1 MTIKG
6 TSKYVKINYF
16 ALGIL
21 YSENGIRVN
30 FRVLRSSRK
39 IALRKILL
47 KIDDF
52 DNWPLRKLV
61 TSKVEHFVSR
71 SPDPYA
77 LERDS

>member
-30 FRVLRSSRK
+30 FRVYEHLEK
-39 IALRKILL
+39 IELRKMTL
-47 KIDDF
+47 K
-52 DNWPLRKLV
+52 
-61 TSKVEHFVSR
+61 S
-71 SPDPYA
+71 A
-77 LERDS
+77 GCQ